1 MSIFRIFL
9 LVLILSAG
17 KTALAQKE
25 ISFSDYRNEDDLD
38 ISFEILGKMK
48 GNYLIYKSVRWKHM
62 LAYYD
67 SSMHLAKSMRISF
80 IPEKTFNIDFITY
93 PDFFYMVYQ
102 YQKNSVV
109 YCMGVKMGV
118 DGKKLSEPVLMDT
131 TKLGL
136 LADNKIYSTIY
147 SQDKQKIMV
156 YKMLR
161 KNQDLTIV
169 SKIYNASLA
178 MIDSTREV
186 TQVNDKTDSYGD
198 IYLAN
203 NGDQVLTKLSLTN
216 FGKKINGVEM
226 MIRQFGAKKYIVKPI
241 SFTDK
246 FFDDI
251 NVKLDNQNGQCIV
264 NSLYY
269 EKGSENI
276 KGVFSVLMNIHDGE
290 VKKMAFNEFSDSLR
304 SIASKTVFKS
314 AFDNFSIQQVIA
326 KKDGGFIMA
335 AEDNY
340 VQARYSQSYVNRY
353 NSLGT
358 FDNYNTGYYSNSA
371 YYNGFYRPFSSFN
384 NYQSQT
390 FYYDNI
396 LVLSFDS
403 SLTMQWNVVIPKEQ
417 TDEGNDN
424 FLSYSIMNMGRE
436 LHFLYVERL
445 SNTQVVSNQSV
456 QPNGTLKRY
465 PTFKS
470 REKGFEFM
478 PRSAKQV
485 DYGEMIIPCVYRNN
499 VAFARVIFDE

>member
-1 MSIFRIFL
+1 
-9 LVLILSAG
+9 
-17 KTALAQKE
+17 
-25 ISFSDYRNEDDLD
+25 
-38 ISFEILGKMK
+38 
-48 GNYLIYKSVRWKHM
+48 M

-67 SSMHLAKSMRISF
+67 SSMHLAKSLRIAF
-80 IPEKTFNIDFITY
+80 IPDKTFNIDFVTY

-102 YQKNSVV
+102 YQKNSTV
-109 YCMGVKMGV
+109 YCMGVKMGI
-118 DGKKLSEPVLMDT
+118 DGKKMSEPVVMDT

-161 KNQDLTIV
+161 KNQDLSIV
-169 SKIYNASLA
+169 TKIYNAGLQL
-178 MIDSTREV
+178 IDSTREV
-186 TQVNDKTDSYGD
+186 MQLNDKTDSYGD

-203 NGDQVLTKLSLTN
+203 NGDYVLAKLSLTN
-216 FGKKINGVEM
+216 FGKKINGIDM
-226 MIRQFGAKKYIVKPI
+226 MVKQLGKKNYIVKPI
-241 SFTDK
+241 NLKDK
-246 FFDDI
+246 FYDDV
-251 NVKLDNQNGQCIV
+251 NVKLDNQSGQCIV

-276 KGVFSVLMNIHDGE
+276 KGVFSVLMSIHDGE
-290 VKKMAFNEFSDSLR
+290 IRKMAFNEFSDSLR
-304 SIASKTVFKS
+304 SMASKTVFKA

-326 KKDGGFIMA
+326 KKDGGFILA

-340 VQARYSQSYVNRY
+340 VQARYTQSYVNRY

-358 FDNYNTGYYSNSA
+358 LDNYNTGYYSNSM
-371 YYNGFYRPFSSFN
+371 YYNNFYRPFSSFN
-384 NYQSQT
+384 NFQSQT
-390 FYYDNI
+390 FYYDNV

-403 SLTMQWNVVIPKEQ
+403 SLAMQWNVVIPKEQ

-445 SNTQVVSNQSV
+445 SNTQVVSNQSI
-456 QPNGTLKRY
+456 QPDGTLKRY

-499 VAFARVIFDE
+499 VAFARVLFDE

>member
-1 MSIFRIFL
+1 MRIMRIFL
-9 LVLILSAG
+9 LVLILCSG
-17 KTALAQKE
+17 KSMMAQKE
-25 ISFSDYRNEDDLD
+25 ITFSDYRSEDDLD

-48 GNYLIYKSVRWKHM
+48 GNYVIYKNVRWKHM

-67 SSMHLAKSMRISF
+67 SSMHLAKSLRIAF
-80 IPEKTFNIDFITY
+80 IPDKTFNIDFVTY

-102 YQKNSVV
+102 YQKNSTV
-109 YCMGVKMGV
+109 YCMGVKMGI
-118 DGKKLSEPVLMDT
+118 DGKKMSEPVVMDT

-161 KNQDLTIV
+161 KNQDLSIV
-169 SKIYNASLA
+169 TKIYNAGLQL
-178 MIDSTREV
+178 IDSTREV
-186 TQVNDKTDSYGD
+186 MQLNDKTDSYGD

-203 NGDQVLTKLSLTN
+203 NGDYVLAKLSLTN
-216 FGKKINGVEM
+216 FGKKINGIDM
-226 MIRQFGAKKYIVKPI
+226 MVKQLGKKNYIVKPI
-241 SFTDK
+241 NLKDK
-246 FFDDI
+246 FYDDV
-251 NVKLDNQNGQCIV
+251 NVKLDNQSGQCIV

-276 KGVFSVLMNIHDGE
+276 KGVFSVLMSIHDGE
-290 VKKMAFNEFSDSLR
+290 IRKMAFNEFSDSLR
-304 SIASKTVFKS
+304 SMASKTVFKA

-326 KKDGGFIMA
+326 KKDGGFILA

-340 VQARYSQSYVNRY
+340 VQARYTQSYVNRY

-358 FDNYNTGYYSNSA
+358 LDNYNTGYYSNSM
-371 YYNGFYRPFSSFN
+371 YYNNFYRPFSSFN
-384 NYQSQT
+384 NFQSQT
-390 FYYDNI
+390 FYYDNV

-403 SLTMQWNVVIPKEQ
+403 SLAMQWNVVIPKEQ

-445 SNTQVVSNQSV
+445 SNTQVVSNQSI
-456 QPNGTLKRY
+456 QPDGTLKRY

-499 VAFARVIFDE
+499 VAFARVLFDE